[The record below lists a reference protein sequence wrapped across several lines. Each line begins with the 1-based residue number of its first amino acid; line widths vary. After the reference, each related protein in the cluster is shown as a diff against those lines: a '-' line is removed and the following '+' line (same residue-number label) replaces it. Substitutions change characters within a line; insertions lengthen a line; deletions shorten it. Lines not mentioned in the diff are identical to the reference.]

1 MSLSGLDGNSA
12 VQFLA
17 NNEIGVNHLHDV
29 VLFAFLVRV
38 VNGVGGG
45 KNLVSTLGT
54 SFLRAF
60 GDVHI
65 ALALGLGTLGG
76 GIFRTLDQAMLMLCG
91 AVFWSWYI
99 EASVP
104 KEVSKYWGNFQ
115 DLSWSIIKANNAA
128 AGYVAASSAFSGS
141 FWAPL
146 FGAWVGCN
154 GGRLIENGFSA
165 LSQAWDANDL
175 LAAVAG
181 LFLFVAT
188 TYLQASAVTARAL
201 LVLWSFSGNWVD
213 YQAKFNDIVSS
224 NKKTD

>member
-17 NNEIGVNHLHDV
+17 NNDIGVAYLHDA
-29 VLFAFLVRV
+29 VLFAFLVGE
-38 VNGVGGG
+38 VNGVG
-45 KNLVSTLGT
+45 KKDLVTTFGT
-54 SFLRAF
+54 AFLRAF

-76 GIFRTLDQAMLMLCG
+76 GVFRALDQAMLMLCG
-91 AVFWSWYI
+91 AVFWSWYV

-115 DLSWSIIKANNAA
+115 DLAWSVVKANNAA
-128 AGYVAASSAFSGS
+128 AGYAAAGAACPGS

-154 GGRLIENGFSA
+154 GARLLENGFSA
-165 LSQAWDANDL
+165 IGKAWDANDL
-175 LAAVAG
+175 LAAVSG
-181 LFLFVAT
+181 IFLFVAT
-188 TYLQASAVTARAL
+188 AHLQASAVTARGL
-201 LVLWSFSGNWVD
+201 LALWSCRGRGVREGCSTRVFW
-213 YQAKFNDIVSS
+213 
-224 NKKTD
+224 